1 MKIIKN
7 CIQCKAC
14 GEVIESNSI
23 YDFVSCSCGKCSVD
37 GGLEYLQR
45 VAETRDIFVEMSQFE
60 EDWFFAGCVKSVP
73 DAPEQ
78 EQEAKNL
85 ENKIWESKKQ
95 NYILQKVLLDGDIS
109 SAIFIK

>member
-45 VAETRDIFVEMSQFE
+45 VAGIFLQKCRSLKRIGFLLAVL
-60 EDWFFAGCVKSVP
+60 KSVP

>member
-1 MKIIKN
+1 MKIIMN

-60 EDWFFAGCVKSVP
+60 EDWFFAGCVKIGTRCSSCLLYTSLHGLHARKILCFSSEP
-73 DAPEQ
+73 QPE
-78 EQEAKNL
+78 
-85 ENKIWESKKQ
+85 SRR
-95 NYILQKVLLDGDIS
+95 Y
-109 SAIFIK
+109 

>member
-37 GGLEYLQR
+37 GGLEYLQASSR
-45 VAETRDIFVEMSQFE
+45 NKGIF
-60 EDWFFAGCVKSVP
+60 
-73 DAPEQ
+73 
-78 EQEAKNL
+78 L
-85 ENKIWESKKQ
+85 
-95 NYILQKVLLDGDIS
+95 
-109 SAIFIK
+109 